1 VSLYH
6 IDPMTK
12 RPRHPLLTGASITS
26 LGILASRV
34 LGMIRD
40 VVTANLLGMSGGV
53 MDALAIALRI
63 PNSFR
68 RLFGEG
74 ALAVSYLPVITTQLE
89 QNRPRAWQLVSV
101 ALSLLALVLTAIVVM
116 AEAFCGL
123 AWLVWGDLP
132 GVGPLVGLTAVLL
145 PYMLLICLAAQVAAT
160 LQALTHFSTPALA
173 PALLNVC
180 WILAAWL
187 IAPRFAQNPL
197 AQAYVIAFAVLVSGV
212 LQLGVQL
219 PVLRALGF
227 RFDFNWDAAQPGISL
242 TLRTM
247 IPMTFGLAVTQINT
261 LMDSVIAWA
270 FSAAPT
276 GPDTIP
282 WLGETVRYPMQSGAV
297 SAIYY
302 GERLYQFPLGILGL
316 AVATAIFPLLS
327 RHAARGDFDRLGAD
341 LTLGLR
347 LVMFLG
353 IPAGLGLVML
363 AEPITRLLFEHGQF
377 TANDTQRTARMIACY
392 GIGVWAYCAMPV
404 VVRGYYA
411 LGDRRTPVII
421 AGLIVVLAQVL
432 NLVLIWPLAEAGL
445 AMATSLAAAAQV
457 LILAAIFSR
466 QKSPLNWRAVAL
478 TTART
483 VLATLVMVQ
492 VGNAVLERL
501 PDTAGAANELAR
513 VLIPLVVSTVAFF
526 AVYAVLGWRE
536 LGNLLGGRRH
546 LG

>member
-1 VSLYH
+1 
-6 IDPMTK
+6 MTK
-12 RPRHPLLTGASITS
+12 PRRHPLIAGTTVTS
-26 LGILASRV
+26 LGIFASRV
-34 LGMIRD
+34 LGMVRD

-74 ALAVSYLPVITTQLE
+74 ALAISYLPVVTTQLE
-89 QNRPRAWQLVSV
+89 QDRTRAWQLVSV
-101 ALSLLALVLTAIVVM
+101 ASSLLAVALTALVVV
-116 AEAFCGL
+116 AEGLCGL
-123 AWLVWGDLP
+123 AWLVWGDVP

-145 PYMLLICLAAQVAAT
+145 PYMLLICLAAQIAAT
-160 LQALTHFSTPALA
+160 LQALMHFSTPALA

-180 WILAAWL
+180 WLLAAWFV
-187 IAPRFAQNPL
+187 APHFAQSQL
-197 AQAYVIAFAVLVSGV
+197 AQAYVIAVAVLVSGV

-227 RFDFNWDAAQPGISL
+227 RFDFNWPAARPGISL

-261 LMDSVIAWA
+261 LMDSLIAWA
-270 FSAAPT
+270 FSAPPA
-276 GPDTIP
+276 GPASIA
-282 WLGETVRYPMQSGAV
+282 WLGHAVGYPMQSGAV

-327 RHAARGDFDRLGAD
+327 RHAAKGHFDQLGAD

-363 AEPITRLLFEHGQF
+363 AEPITQLLFEHGQF
-377 TANDTQRTARMIACY
+377 TAEDTQRTARMIACY

-411 LGDRRTPVII
+411 LGDRRTPVIV
-421 AGLIVVLAQVL
+421 AGLVVVLAQVL

-445 AMATSLAAAAQV
+445 AVATSLAAAVQGLLLV
-457 LILAAIFSR
+457 AIFSR
-466 QKSPLNWRAVAL
+466 RKSPLDWSAL
-478 TTART
+478 AATTART
-483 VLATLVMVQ
+483 VLATLVMAQ
-492 VGNAVLERL
+492 AGYAVLDRL
-501 PDTAGAANELAR
+501 PAATGWTNELAR
-513 VLIPLVVSTVAFF
+513 VLAPLAVSVVGFF
-526 AVYAVLGWRE
+526 AVYAIIGRRE
-536 LGNLLGGRRH
+536 LRTLLGGRTH
-546 LG
+546 LE

>member
-1 VSLYH
+1 
-6 IDPMTK
+6 MTK
-12 RPRHPLLTGASITS
+12 RPRHPLITGASITS

-74 ALAVSYLPVITTQLE
+74 ALAVSYLPVVTTQLE
-89 QNRPRAWQLVSV
+89 QDRTRAWQLVSV
-101 ALSLLALVLTAIVVM
+101 ALSLLALVLTVIVVL
-116 AEAFCGL
+116 AEGLCGL
-123 AWLVWGDLP
+123 VWLVWGDLP
-132 GVGPLVGLTAVLL
+132 GVAPLVGLTAVLL
-145 PYMLLICLAAQVAAT
+145 PYMLLICMAAQVAAT

-180 WILAAWL
+180 WLLAAWF
-187 IAPRFAQNPL
+187 IAPHFAESQL

-227 RFDFNWDAAQPGISL
+227 RFDFNWAAARPGISL

-247 IPMTFGLAVTQINT
+247 IPMTLGLAVTQINT
-261 LMDSVIAWA
+261 LMDSLIAWA
-270 FSAAPT
+270 LSAAPT
-276 GPDTIP
+276 GPDTIS
-282 WLGETVRYPMQSGAV
+282 WLGEAVRYPMQSGAV

-327 RHAARGDFDRLGAD
+327 RHAARGDFDQLGAD

-363 AEPITRLLFEHGQF
+363 AEPVTRLLFEHGQF
-377 TANDTQRTARMIACY
+377 TADDTQRTARMIACY

-411 LGDRRTPVII
+411 LGDRRTPVIV
-421 AGLIVVLAQVL
+421 AGLTVALDQVL
-432 NLVLIWPLAEAGL
+432 NLTLIWPLAEAGL
-445 AMATSLAAAAQV
+445 AVATSLAAVVQV
-457 LILAAIFSR
+457 LMLVAIFSR
-466 QKSPLNWRAVAL
+466 RKSALDWRAMAA

-483 VLATLVMVQ
+483 VLATLVMAQ
-492 VGNAVLERL
+492 AGYAVLDRL
-501 PDTAGAANELAR
+501 PATAGVTNELAR
-513 VLIPLVVSTVAFF
+513 VLVPLVVSVAAFF
-526 AVYAVLGWRE
+526 AIYAILGWRE
-536 LGNLLGGRRH
+536 LRGLGPAQK
-546 LG
+546 